1 MAQRQEIVL
10 IDDVTGQDIT
20 DDGGTVRF
28 SLDGV
33 DYEIDL
39 GADTAARFRSIFR
52 PFIEAGR
59 RVSGRRQVTSHAT
72 PTVPTRA
79 DPEQLRAARSWL
91 RGRGHEVSNR
101 GRIPAENANPVNRW
115 LTARSPE

>member
-39 GADTAARFRSIFR
+39 GADTAARLRSIFR

-59 RVSGRRQVTSHAT
+59 RVSGRRQVTPPRRCRRGPIPSNF
-72 PTVPTRA
+72 
-79 DPEQLRAARSWL
+79 AR
-91 RGRGHEVSNR
+91 RGRGCAAADMRS
-101 GRIPAENANPVNRW
+101 A
-115 LTARSPE
+115 TAAGSRPT

>member
-101 GRIPAENANPVNRW
+101 GRIPADLMEIYLSSAGRG
-115 LTARSPE
+115 

>member
-39 GADTAARFRSIFR
+39 GADTAARLRSIFR

-59 RVSGRRQVTSHAT
+59 RVSGRRQVTSRTMRIRARPSRTLAT
-72 PTVPTRA
+72 A
-79 DPEQLRAARSWL
+79 SLARSS
-91 RGRGHEVSNR
+91 GR
-101 GRIPAENANPVNRW
+101 RW
-115 LTARSPE
+115 RA